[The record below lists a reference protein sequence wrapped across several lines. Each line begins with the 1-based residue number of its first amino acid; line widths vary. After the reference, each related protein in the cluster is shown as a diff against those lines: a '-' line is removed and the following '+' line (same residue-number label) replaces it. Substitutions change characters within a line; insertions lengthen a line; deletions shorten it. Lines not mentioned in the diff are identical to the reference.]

1 MDSKRIIWPRLRA
14 VAGVLLGALLLMMIL
29 PGTGCV
35 LNGPPEYPK
44 FYAGML
50 HYGHFWFYPDAFFY
64 IGYFPLAIGAI
75 VFGALR
81 RNKFEIVG
89 WAMLGFMIVAMMA
102 DG

>member
-1 MDSKRIIWPRLRA
+1 MDSNRIVWPQLRA
-14 VAGVLLGALLLMMIL
+14 VAGTLLGALLLMMIL
-29 PGTGCV
+29 PSTGGV
-35 LNGPPEYPK
+35 FHEPPDPK
-44 FYAGML
+44 VFIGML

-64 IGYFPLAIGAI
+64 IGYFPLATGAI

-89 WAMLGFMIVAMMA
+89 WAMLGLMMIAMMA